1 MNFHRRLLNINLH
14 TLERENDF
22 IGIRTKRGLLNLLIL
37 FCFGVCCCNL
47 CKAASPDFMYS
58 KADLQINKP
67 LADSSISNQ
76 VSPIQ
81 GKVISPFGYRGR
93 HKHTGVDI
101 KLQKGDAVKAAFSG
115 IVKMAAPY
123 SGYGNL
129 IILKHTNNIETYY
142 AHLSKCIVKEGET
155 VTAGEVIGLG
165 GRTGRATTNHLHF
178 EIRFNRVPQN
188 PEYFFNFSNSTV
200 KVPVLAYAPVSK
212 IESKTKSE
220 TEIEVEAKA
229 ETDAEQSF
237 KTDVSN
243 SYVIIQKG
251 DTLYALARQHNTSV
265 KHLQEIN
272 HLESPN
278 LKIGMKL
285 KIK

>member
-1 MNFHRRLLNINLH
+1 
-14 TLERENDF
+14 
-22 IGIRTKRGLLNLLIL
+22 
-37 FCFGVCCCNL
+37 
-47 CKAASPDFMYS
+47 MYS

-76 VSPIQ
+76 VSPIR

-101 KLQKGDAVKAAFSG
+101 KLQKGDTVRAAFGG
-115 IVKMAAPY
+115 IVKMAAHY

-129 IILKHTNNIETYY
+129 VILKHTDHIETYY
-142 AHLSKCIVKEGET
+142 AHLSKCIVKEGKT
-155 VTAGEVIGLG
+155 VAAGEVIGLG

-188 PEYFFNFSNSTV
+188 PEYFFNFNNCTV
-200 KVPVLAYAPVSK
+200 KIPVLAYAPTSK
-212 IESKTKSE
+212 TENKTKSDTEVE
-220 TEIEVEAKA
+220 TETT
-229 ETDAEQSF
+229 ETKTEAEQCS
-237 KTDVSN
+237 KSDVSN
-243 SYVIIQKG
+243 DFVIIQKG
-251 DTLYALARQHNTSV
+251 DTLYALARKHGTTV
-265 KHLQEIN
+265 KHLQDIN

-278 LKIGMKL
+278 LRIGMKL